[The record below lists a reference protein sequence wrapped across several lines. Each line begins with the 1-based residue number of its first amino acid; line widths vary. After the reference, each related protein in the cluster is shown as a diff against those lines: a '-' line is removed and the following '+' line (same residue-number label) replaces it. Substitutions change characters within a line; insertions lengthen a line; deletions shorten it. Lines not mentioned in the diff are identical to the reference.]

1 MIGGGQWLVHLGCEL
16 VLLELPKL
24 DYNTHIHNL
33 VVDFTWSDYSECV
46 CVSFMLH
53 WLGGGGWRPESR
65 VVAPEVVDARIPGS
79 GI

>member
-33 VVDFTWSDYSECV
+33 VVDFT
-46 CVSFMLH
+46 
-53 WLGGGGWRPESR
+53 
-65 VVAPEVVDARIPGS
+65 
-79 GI
+79 